1 MLHKLRSK
9 PGHLIWRAYQLCWNL
24 FAQEVSPLDITPVQ
38 EALLLVLASGG
49 EIDQK
54 SLAELVA
61 LDPSTAGNVI
71 GRLEKRGLI
80 ARKENALDRRARLVS
95 VTKKGEALS
104 RKLVPI
110 AQRAAER
117 LLHPLTLVERS
128 EFIRLLRKVTGL
140 AGQFDQSPA
149 PPASARLQGKRILCV
164 GLSGTFGLTII
175 QRLRED
181 GAEVIDLAAPNIA
194 QSGDDLAFA
203 NILKETFRIHS
214 ELKIFVIGGNTAD
227 EDSKRASID
236 AISRTQQEVNSR
248 WFIIERLMPFC
259 LNRQDVRI
267 ISLALFPSGPSTNQR
282 TVATIAANSTI
293 ASLSAQ
299 TADVY
304 HDLGVISNCISPRLK
319 ATPTEI
325 TAGSQAPYVAQV
337 PPIDVALAVSYL
349 ASDEARSI
357 SASNLILG

>member
-1 MLHKLRSK
+1 MLQKLRSK

-61 LDPSTAGNVI
+61 LDASTAGNVI

-80 ARKENALDRRARLVS
+80 TRKENASDRRARLVS
-95 VTKKGEALS
+95 VTAKGEALS

-110 AQRAAER
+110 AQRAADR
-117 LLHPLTLVERS
+117 LLQPLSLVERS
-128 EFIRLLRKVTGL
+128 EFIRLMRKITGL

-149 PPASARLQGKRILCV
+149 PAASAKLQGKQILCV
-164 GLSGTFGLTII
+164 GLSGTLGLTII

-181 GAEVIDLAAPNIA
+181 GAEVIDLPAPNIE
-194 QSGDDLAFA
+194 QGGDLIFE
-203 NILKETFRIHS
+203 NILKATFQSHS
-214 ELKIFVIGGNTAD
+214 GLNVFVIGGSITD
-227 EDSKRASID
+227 ELTKPGSMD
-236 AISRTQQEVNSR
+236 AISRMQQEVNSR
-248 WFIIERLMPFC
+248 WFTIERLMPFC
-259 LNRQDVRI
+259 LDRRDVRI
-267 ISLALFPSGPSTNQR
+267 ISLALFPSSTTTNHHK
-282 TVATIAANSTI
+282 VATIASNSTI

-299 TADVY
+299 TAEVY
-304 HDLGVISNCISPRLK
+304 HDSGVISNCISPRLK
-319 ATPTEI
+319 PTPTEI
-325 TAGSQAPYVAQV
+325 TSGSQAPYVAQV
-337 PPIDVALAVSYL
+337 PAIDVALAVSYL